1 MCFNYHFC
9 QLHFDVKS
17 NKNAKSSS
25 IWKNFG
31 PKKMKPDERIYTR
44 LMKMLQSSLQVNRA
58 VDVQYTIM
66 TDTKQTTNWCTSNSV
81 VLSLG
86 SPEHKMLHRF
96 CHLWFLNNTQ

>member
-9 QLHFDVKS
+9 QLHFDIKS

-66 TDTKQTTNWCTSNSV
+66 TDTKQTTGAHQTQWYY
-81 VLSLG
+81 
-86 SPEHKMLHRF
+86 
-96 CHLWFLNNTQ
+96 LWVHQSIKCYIGFAIFGF